1 MSAATSGIPAGMPS
15 TSAMSRGPW
24 DSPAVDH
31 LSRVMP
37 ERVSQPSGRVSGA
50 RHPLAFMGSASR
62 MPHASM
68 SKTDERASLGEWDRL
83 SLNGRAG
90 GVRISVHV
98 RPKSSRSAILGVREG
113 ALDVALTAAPTDGAA
128 NAELLRLVSRAL
140 QVTQRDV
147 TIVAGTSSR
156 SKVLEVN
163 GISVNDA
170 RARLSSARRS
180 PS

>member
-1 MSAATSGIPAGMPS
+1 
-15 TSAMSRGPW
+15 
-24 DSPAVDH
+24 
-31 LSRVMP
+31 
-37 ERVSQPSGRVSGA
+37 
-50 RHPLAFMGSASR
+50 
-62 MPHASM
+62 M
-68 SKTDERASLGEWDRL
+68 SKTDERAALSEWDRL

-113 ALDVALTAAPTDGAA
+113 ALDVALTAAPADGAA
-128 NAELLRLVSRAL
+128 NTELMRLVARAL

-147 TIVAGTSSR
+147 TIVAGTSGR

-170 RARLSSARRS
+170 RARLSAARRS